1 MEGIAVNYC
10 QPHKLDQTRFF
21 QKLRGKWQLTL
32 NSLQKYSFNL
42 LYATGLRIITS
53 LRNMDYNQLISD
65 QALTHPSNRVAFV
78 ASLARSVLD
87 NSPSLS
93 SLFSTSNLD
102 EKLQLVKVETNQSK
116 PKFSILF
123 SSGKS
128 LEEDFL
134 HQCAIQKKV
143 LSCPSIDDHVVL
155 LAALKILE
163 LEKKVFDYSAVLK
176 ELLKK
181 NIHKSHDF
189 GSDIEFIGRKNDIE
203 NVLRVLTLT
212 ERNNCLII
220 GPTGVGKT
228 ALAKTVMR
236 LAKDR
241 YTFQLFPGSDT
252 LEDQV
257 LNILASSDKQPLFLL
272 DEIFSFS
279 TPQIAFL
286 IDKAQVIAT
295 SSETSYR
302 KFATEQPG
310 IISKFDVSSLTEPG
324 IDELKAILLAHQERI
339 SKKVNV
345 EYSSES
351 LSEVIK
357 LAKQHISELSFP
369 AKGIGLMEECA
380 HFARSQNETQV
391 TPEIIRVVISQKAN
405 IPIASLT
412 DFEKKDLS
420 QLDERIQARVKGQN
434 HAIKKIARSI
444 QRSRLGLSRKQ
455 KPIGSFLLVGPSGVG
470 KTELAKVLA
479 QEIFGDEEY
488 MVRID
493 MSEYSEPHTVQRLIG
508 APPGY
513 VGYEEGGQLTNPV
526 KNRPYSLVL
535 LDEIEKAHP
544 KVFDVFLQILDDGRL
559 TDGRGKLIDFRNTM
573 IIATSNAGIE
583 DILDLVEEGKEHSE
597 IEKEIK
603 EIMQDYFRIEFLN
616 RFDDTIV
623 FKALDIPA
631 LVGIAELQVQKLA
644 IELYARGISLEVKP
658 ESLQHLAE
666 SAYDPKYGARG
677 LQRVI
682 QDNLENP
689 IVEMII
695 QDQVKPG
702 ERIVY

>member
-1 MEGIAVNYC
+1 
-10 QPHKLDQTRFF
+10 
-21 QKLRGKWQLTL
+21 
-32 NSLQKYSFNL
+32 
-42 LYATGLRIITS
+42 
-53 LRNMDYNQLISD
+53 MDYNHLISNESIASPHSRFHFAANI
-65 QALTHPSNRVAFV
+65 ALK
-78 ASLARSVLD
+78 VLEE
-87 NSPSLS
+87 SPSLLSLS
-93 SLFSTSNLD
+93 STQNLETSLVSIRNERIVQKSHFSFASSSNLALD
-102 EKLQLVKVETNQSK
+102 T
-116 PKFSILF
+116 
-123 SSGKS
+123 
-128 LEEDFL
+128 DFL
-134 HQCAIQKKV
+134 HQCTVQRRV
-143 LSCPSIDDHVVL
+143 LSCPTNDEHVVF

-163 LEKKVFDYSAVLK
+163 AEKKNFNYSNVLK
-176 ELLKK
+176 ELLRK
-181 NIHKSHDF
+181 NLHKLHDF
-189 GSDIEFIGRKNDIE
+189 NSGVEFIGRTKEVD
-203 NVLRVLTLT
+203 NVLRSLHLT
-212 ERNNCLII
+212 ERNNSLII
-220 GPTGVGKT
+220 GPAGVGKT

-236 LAKDR
+236 MVEDKE
-241 YTFQLFPGSDT
+241 TFQLFPGSDT

-257 LNILASSDKQPLFLL
+257 LNILSSTDKKCLFLL

-279 TPQIAFL
+279 TDQISFL

-302 KFATEQPG
+302 KFAAEQSG
-310 IISKFDVSSLTEPG
+310 LISKFDVLILSEPNQ
-324 IDELKAILLAHQERI
+324 DELQAILTAHQGNI
-339 SKKVNV
+339 SSRLQVQFMDSTLD
-345 EYSSES
+345 EI
-351 LSEVIK
+351 IK
-357 LAKQHISELSFP
+357 LTKQHINELSFP
-369 AKGIGLMEECA
+369 AKGISLLEETA
-380 HFARSQNETQV
+380 HFTQSQNSTEV
-391 TPEIIRVVISQKAN
+391 TPEIVRVVISQKVN

-412 DFEKKDLS
+412 DFDKKDLS
-420 QLDERIQARVKGQN
+420 QLDQRIGNRVIGQD

-444 QRSRLGLSRKQ
+444 QRSRLGLNRKNR
-455 KPIGSFLLVGPSGVG
+455 PIGSFLLVGPSGVG

-479 QEIFGDEEY
+479 QEIFGDEDY

-526 KNRPYSLVL
+526 KNKPYSLVL

-583 DILDLVEEGKEHSE
+583 DILDLIQEGKQHAE

-603 EIMQDYFRIEFLN
+603 DIMQDYFRIEFIN
-616 RFDDTIV
+616 RFDDIVV
-623 FKALDIPA
+623 FKTLDVPS
-631 LVGIAELQVQKLA
+631 LVGIAELQVRKLA
-644 IELYARGISLEVKP
+644 IELYARGITLEVKP
-658 ESLQHLAE
+658 ETLQQLAE

-682 QDNLENP
+682 QENLENP

>member
-1 MEGIAVNYC
+1 
-10 QPHKLDQTRFF
+10 
-21 QKLRGKWQLTL
+21 
-32 NSLQKYSFNL
+32 
-42 LYATGLRIITS
+42 
-53 LRNMDYNQLISD
+53 MDYNQLITD
-65 QALTHPSNRVAFV
+65 QAQKNSSNRVAFV
-78 ASLARSVLD
+78 TSLASYVLD

-93 SLFSTSNLD
+93 SLFSTSKLD
-102 EKLQLVKVETNQSK
+102 KKLQQLKAESNQSK
-116 PKFSILF
+116 PKFNIFF
-123 SSGKS
+123 SSGKTP
-128 LEEDFL
+128 EEDFL

-143 LSCPSIDDHVVL
+143 VSCPDIDDHIVF

-163 LEKKVFDYSAVLK
+163 LEKKDFSYSAVLK

-181 NIHKSHDF
+181 NLHKSHDF
-189 GSDIEFIGRKNDIE
+189 GSEVGFIGRKNDIE

-236 LAKDR
+236 LAQDKH
-241 YTFQLFPGSDT
+241 TFQLFPGSDT

-279 TPQIAFL
+279 TAQIAFL

-310 IISKFDVSSLTEPG
+310 IISKFDVSSLNEPG
-324 IDELKAILLAHQERI
+324 IDELKAILLTHQERI
-339 SKKVNV
+339 SEKVNV
-345 EYSSES
+345 KYSPES
-351 LSEVIK
+351 LDEVIK
-357 LAKQHISELSFP
+357 LAKHHIADLSFP
-369 AKGIGLMEECA
+369 AKGISLLEEGA
-380 HFARSQNETQV
+380 HFARSQNDVEV

-412 DFEKKDLS
+412 DYDKKDLS
-420 QLDERIQARVKGQN
+420 QLEERIQTRVKGQN

-444 QRSRLGLSRKQ
+444 QRSRLGLSRTQ

-470 KTELAKVLA
+470 KTELAKALA

-513 VGYEEGGQLTNPV
+513 IGYEEGGQLTNPV
-526 KNRPYSLVL
+526 KKRPYSLIL

-559 TDGRGKLIDFRNTM
+559 TDGRGKLVDFKNTM

-603 EIMQDYFRIEFLN
+603 DVMQDYFRIEFLN
-616 RFDDTIV
+616 RFDDIIV

-631 LVGIAELQVQKLA
+631 LRDIAELQIQKLA
-644 IELYARGISLEVKP
+644 IELYARGLTLEVKP
-658 ESLQHLAE
+658 ETLDHLAQ

-695 QDQVKPG
+695 HDQVKPG
-702 ERIVY
+702 EKIVY